1 MPTRWLKLT
10 VAYDGTAY
18 AGWQVQPSEPTVQ
31 AAFET
36 AWHEIT
42 RETLRVTAAGRTDAG
57 VHALGQVVG
66 VATDS
71 QLSTAEL
78 HRGLNAVLPEDVA
91 IVAVEEARAGFHAT
105 YDAVAKTYRYQI
117 HNGRTPDVFN
127 RCYVWHYPQP
137 LDAEKM
143 HAAAHALV
151 GKHDF
156 SSFESAGSERP
167 DAIRTLSAVDVKRG
181 WLGSSDSEPPVAA
194 SGGSAQPRPQPPN
207 ADRITVE
214 VAGDGF
220 LYNMVR
226 AIVGTLVEVGKG
238 SRDVSWP
245 AEVLAARDRRLA
257 GQTAPPQGLFLVRVE
272 YP

>member
-31 AAFET
+31 AAIET

-42 RETLRVTAAGRTDAG
+42 REVLRVMAAGRTDAG

-66 VATDS
+66 LATDS
-71 QLSTAEL
+71 PLSTAEL

-91 IVAVEEARAGFHAT
+91 VIAVEEARENFHAT
-105 YDAVAKTYRYQI
+105 YDAVQKTYRYQI

-127 RCYVWHYPQP
+127 RRFVWHYPQP

-143 HAAAHALV
+143 HAAAEALL

-167 DAIRTLSAVDVKRG
+167 DAVRTLSAVTVRREG
-181 WLGSSDSEPPVAA
+181 PAPAEPQATWLSRSFALPS
-194 SGGSAQPRPQPPN
+194 

-214 VAGDGF
+214 VTGDGF

-238 SRDVSWP
+238 SRDVAWP
-245 AEVLAARDRRLA
+245 AEVLAARDRRVA
-257 GQTAPPQGLFLVRVE
+257 GQTAPAQGLFLVRVN
-272 YP
+272 